1 MLTRLWFALLCWLK
15 ILFDGA
21 FAARIWAVHRGAA
34 PQLAAAE
41 PSDPDEDAPD
51 SEPDSEPEPE
61 ADAGPPERDEEAE
74 RWAALQ
80 PALQL
85 LALLQ
90 REGRL
95 IDFFQQDIEGFDDA
109 DIGAA
114 ARVVHEGC
122 RKALRAHVTVKP
134 VRAEAEESTVEIA
147 SDFDPAA
154 IKLTGKV
161 PSQGPYRGV
170 LRHGGWRVTDMR
182 LPQAVAGHDFAVVAP
197 AEVEL

>member
-1 MLTRLWFALLCWLK
+1 MFTRLWFAVLCWLK

-21 FAARIWAVHRGAA
+21 FAARIWALHRGESE
-34 PQLAAAE
+34 PLLESAE
-41 PSDPDEDAPD
+41 PDEP
-51 SEPDSEPEPE
+51 PGSEPEPPE
-61 ADAGPPERDEEAE
+61 EPPGEPPEERDEEAE

-122 RKALRAHVTVKP
+122 RKAMQTHVTVKP
-134 VRAEAEESTVEIA
+134 LRAEAEE
-147 SDFDPAA
+147 
-154 IKLTGKV
+154 
-161 PSQGPYRGV
+161 
-170 LRHGGWRVTDMR
+170 
-182 LPQAVAGHDFAVVAP
+182 
-197 AEVEL
+197 